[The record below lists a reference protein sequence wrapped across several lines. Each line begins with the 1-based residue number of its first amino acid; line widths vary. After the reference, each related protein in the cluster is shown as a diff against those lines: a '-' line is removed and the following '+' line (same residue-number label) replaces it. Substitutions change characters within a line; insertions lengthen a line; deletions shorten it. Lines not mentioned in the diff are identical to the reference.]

1 MRLPFANLSIV
12 VISGRAITNKVER
25 NVMQNARKS
34 LLGLIVGGFFVVL
47 PVLLAGFVIEKI
59 YHTLEAVVYPLLESL
74 PGEVFHN
81 PVIRGLVVIIVIV
94 ALLLLVG
101 LLARTRKGQAIG
113 RRMETLILNR
123 LPFYAMLRN
132 IASGLAGK
140 EDEKSLRSVLV
151 TVEPGL
157 QQLGLL
163 VERHADGS
171 GTIFFP
177 SSPNPGSGTV
187 LIVEASLIRE
197 LHVPAHRIFNC
208 LSQWGYGTTAILAP
222 PAVGKGQDKS

>member
-1 MRLPFANLSIV
+1 M
-12 VISGRAITNKVER
+12 
-25 NVMQNARKS
+25 
-34 LLGLIVGGFFVVL
+34 L
-47 PVLLAGFVIEKI
+47 PVLLAGLVLGKI
-59 YHTLEAVVYPLLESL
+59 YRALQAVVHPLMDVL
-74 PGEVFHN
+74 PGEVFRD
-81 PVIRGLVVIIVIV
+81 PVIRGFVVIIVIV
-94 ALLLLVG
+94 VLLLLVG
-101 LLARTRKGQAIG
+101 LLARTQKGQAIG

-171 GTIFFP
+171 GTVFLP

-187 LIVEASLIRE
+187 FIVEAARMQE

-208 LSQWGYGTTAILAP
+208 LSSWGYGTTAILAP
-222 PAVGKGQDKS
+222 PAVGKPQDKS

>member
-1 MRLPFANLSIV
+1 
-12 VISGRAITNKVER
+12 
-25 NVMQNARKS
+25 MQNARTS
-34 LLGLIVGGFFVVL
+34 WFVLIVGGFFVVL
-47 PVLLAGFVIEKI
+47 PVLLAGLVLEKI
-59 YHTLEAVVYPLLESL
+59 YHVLEAVILPLVDAL
-74 PGEVFHN
+74 PGEIFHN
-81 PVIRGLVVIIVIV
+81 PVIRGFVIIIAIV

-101 LLARTRKGQAIG
+101 LLARTRKGQVIG
-113 RRMETLILNR
+113 RWLEARCLNR

-140 EDEKSLRSVLV
+140 EDEKSLRPVIV
-151 TVEPGL
+151 TVQPGL

-171 GTIFFP
+171 GTVFFP
-177 SSPNPGSGTV
+177 SSPNPGSGSV

-208 LSQWGYGTTAILAP
+208 LSSWGYGTTAVLTP
-222 PAVGKGQDKS
+222 PTVSNGQDKP